1 MPTNI
6 DPKMLHGFAQEAE
19 SSLSK
24 MREGIESFLRDPNQ
38 HEALEDAYQCMQSIK
53 DASEML
59 GLQVLSDLT
68 LRLEEI
74 VEDIATAPL
83 PLHETRR
90 PWLRRA
96 VDQLEGYLAS
106 ALSDDG
112 QAQGAVIEMVRA
124 FRRFKELPESGD
136 KAAVQEILGVE
147 VDIPASTT
155 PAPGASTPAAS
166 APAERQHEATA
177 APQDEASDE
186 LVEGFWLEAE
196 DYLNTL
202 GRILPNIDKA
212 PGQREQLQSVRR
224 SVHTFKGAAGVVGFR
239 PVSQLA
245 HRMEDLLDE
254 LYEDSRPLTPQVQDL
269 LLATFDAMDE
279 FVRSKGHMSHFD
291 ATAQTLFRSYTTV
304 LEAQPAETSADT
316 AAAPVSS
323 TPVHQADVPTTRQ
336 DEASDEL
343 VEGFWLEAEDYL
355 NAIGR
360 TLPTID
366 KAPDQR
372 EQILSVRRSVH
383 TFKGAAGVVGFRTAS
398 QLAHHMEDVLDE
410 IL

>member
-83 PLHETRR
+83 PLHETRS

-96 VDQLEGYLAS
+96 LDQLEGYLAS

-124 FRRFKELPESGD
+124 FRRFKGLPESGD

-155 PAPGASTPAAS
+155 PSPGASTPAAS
-166 APAERQHEATA
+166 APAERQNGATA

-186 LVEGFWLEAE
+186 LIEGYWLEA
-196 DYLNTL
+196 
-202 GRILPNIDKA
+202 
-212 PGQREQLQSVRR
+212 
-224 SVHTFKGAAGVVGFR
+224 
-239 PVSQLA
+239 
-245 HRMEDLLDE
+245 
-254 LYEDSRPLTPQVQDL
+254 
-269 LLATFDAMDE
+269 
-279 FVRSKGHMSHFD
+279 
-291 ATAQTLFRSYTTV
+291 
-304 LEAQPAETSADT
+304 
-316 AAAPVSS
+316 
-323 TPVHQADVPTTRQ
+323 
-336 DEASDEL
+336 
-343 VEGFWLEAEDYL
+343 
-355 NAIGR
+355 
-360 TLPTID
+360 
-366 KAPDQR
+366 
-372 EQILSVRRSVH
+372 
-383 TFKGAAGVVGFRTAS
+383 
-398 QLAHHMEDVLDE
+398 
-410 IL
+410 